1 MRKREEEK
9 KSAIE
14 RENEVREMERERRRE
29 SD

>member
-14 RENEVREMERERRRE
+14 RKNEVREMERERRRE